1 MPLTRRRHI
10 EAKLAARPTDIYAEF
25 MAGWDRLEIH
35 GQAIRSTETGGIV
48 ATEALVRW
56 RRGPGELWSAGLV
69 LPIAEEVGLADECTQ
84 RALEM
89 SIAAWAGS
97 TTRTHGGRLALN
109 LHRSRLESR
118 TLADEIIRLCADFA
132 VEPDELILEIPDR
145 LGPDGCRAAADSL
158 RPLHDAGAILALDD
172 HRGEASSTTPQPS
185 WLPVGSLVKL
195 DAAITHVCDHQLGRD
210 LLASTADE
218 LHRLGYV
225 VAVEMVE
232 RSEQFHAARACG
244 VELAQGHLFGTPQLF
259 S

>member
-25 MAGWDRLEIH
+25 AAGWDRLEIH
-35 GQAIRSTETGGIV
+35 GHAIRSTTTGAIV

-56 RRGPGELWSAGLV
+56 RRAPGELWGAALA
-69 LPIAEEVGLADECTQ
+69 LPIAEEVGLADACTQ

-97 TTRTHGGRLALN
+97 VTRTHGGRLALN
-109 LHRSRLESR
+109 LHRSRLASG
-118 TLADEIIRLCADFA
+118 TIAAEIARLCHDFA
-132 VEPDELILEIPDR
+132 VEPEELILEIPDR
-145 LGPDGCRAAADSL
+145 LGPDECRAAANTL
-158 RPLHDAGAILALDD
+158 QPLFDAGALLALDD
-172 HRGEASSTTPQPS
+172 HRGEASVTTPDPS
-185 WLPVGSLVKL
+185 WLPVGSIVKL
-195 DAAITHVCDHQLGRD
+195 DAAITHVCDHELGREI
-210 LLASTADE
+210 LASTADE

-244 VELAQGHLFGTPQLF
+244 IELAQGHLFGTPQLF